1 MGQSSSQIAQQSQQ
15 IVIARTPT
23 PELSDVDREAAR
35 GQPNES
41 NVMESLS
48 DHDHTTTI
56 HWSPINVPRPNTADA
71 PPLSQTI
78 PSSHP
83 TSSARAK
90 VPKKRVSQS
99 SQRRLLSPRVIKVV
113 PSVEGSDEEVQSQ
126 QKRRKALPKA
136 ARSEEDAAPAR
147 SGQVKADRRFSPLRQ
162 TKPRTTARRS
172 PTPYHSPA
180 PPPPQVVIPSR
191 EILEATQAQALLNH
205 VEELQGQLSRAQS
218 QLQSPAKDK
227 RSRIGADALSAT
239 GKSVLAELQN
249 NNQGNDWFSKID
261 EAVAEVE
268 AAQSRSA
275 DADQVQL
282 AVGQT
287 SEAEERGVA
296 PDQAEGPAS
305 TGSTVP
311 STTADLAQG
320 GPIVSEMKASPEELE
335 DDQGT
340 PGTEIEEAEESE
352 EELGDDSMGD
362 DAGEEQGWPEP
373 TEDQVTEYMRQR
385 KLTADDLETEEPI
398 ANPQGEWE
406 TRENKRR
413 AARNALREYIV
424 ECSLERELYKGL
436 AKYVTNEEGE
446 TSVVYAARG
455 EKFPIAKR
463 TKSEKREA
471 RAKKEGMK
479 STKHFLHES
488 IAQRDLELRMMAE
501 HRAANSAVPQRDE
514 HVSVTAKAVPT
525 AQSADSG
532 EGSLGQ
538 QEHSEDPMEV
548 QAEDEEQDRPET
560 QEDDQDQP
568 EDSVSLQE
576 DDNDA
581 EAQSVVDAAQEDV
594 AETENGEP
602 EAEEIEVNKAAL
614 GQKADEVQATVMHA
628 DAPKHT
634 EAGAQADYDAT
645 APDAVDKSRKTTR
658 SKSKKAATSAEEP
671 PSTIVDPSAAAKS
684 PDPVV
689 RKQRKVARPPRVRVN
704 PALAVPAVIPT
715 PPTSDQG
722 GQLLNTATQTSNVDE
737 WLAGQ
742 SQEPPVPPEE
752 LEQAAPGAKTSRK
765 RKRNS
770 GEADFEVPPNEVATE
785 DSDSMGTASSA
796 AAQEATRSKNKRR
809 REHEVMASESKP
821 KKRKSNGDGLEK
833 PAKPK
838 RRVTMSGPFTQEEK
852 ELADKVFESAMQ
864 KEGLSEAQLMAQ
876 VQNWKT
882 CGCFKSDM
890 FAAFSD
896 RSVESV
902 RKFCQRRYHGQQRGP
917 WTPEDDEALRSAYA
931 RYPLKWTAISD
942 LVGRTAQDCKDR
954 WRNHF
959 ESAHKVLGPWT
970 IEEEEQLLAAVEEC
984 IDVIKKEQRDD
995 RALLRDRER
1004 LEALINWKVVSDK
1017 LEGKRTTKRCREKYF
1032 KLRASQAKAKNN
1044 DVSWST
1050 TQRARDDDNPSKVAQ
1065 AKRALNEFEIGDYYD
1080 VFVEIHS
1087 SFDDPHQH
1095 FRDEKNVVWSIVSSK
1110 NMHSRFSLFS
1120 YASPLRRVALEHA
1133 IENWPINSAKIKRR
1147 LEKVDTIPAKA
1158 LVLARWVEKNNAG
1171 KLDAI
1176 TRTFRTELIGK
1187 TKEEIDVI
1195 RKARKKKFGQGPRK
1209 NNGKSRDYVS
1219 ESEGEDDMEDVAPP
1233 MSMHMS
1239 GARIPAEVLD
1249 DGDDTHESDDDAQD
1263 DHRAQEAGHSASEED
1278 EDPSEVTQQ
1287 VPDTQFEET
1296 GFVTSDAESLK
1307 GSPNMAPSAFMDKLK
1322 SSGGSSKRRSI
1333 GYGKRDR
1340 VKADKRRSKAH

>member
-35 GQPNES
+35 GQPDES
-41 NVMESLS
+41 NVIQTLS
-48 DHDHTTTI
+48 DHHHTTTI

-71 PPLSQTI
+71 PLLSQTI
-78 PSSHP
+78 PSSQP

-99 SQRRLLSPRVIKVV
+99 LQRRLLSPRVAKVV
-113 PSVEGSDEEVQSQ
+113 SSVEGSDEEVQSQ
-126 QKRRKALPKA
+126 QKRSKALPKA
-136 ARSEEDAAPAR
+136 ARSEEDVASAR
-147 SGQVKADRRFSPLRQ
+147 SGQVKPDRRFSPLRQ
-162 TKPRTTARRS
+162 NEPRTTARRS
-172 PTPYHSPA
+172 PTPYHSPV
-180 PPPPQVVIPSR
+180 PPPPQVVIPSS

-227 RSRIGADALSAT
+227 NPQNGADALSAT

-249 NNQGNDWFSKID
+249 NNQGNDWFSRID

-268 AAQSRSA
+268 AAQSRSE

-282 AVGQT
+282 AGCQV
-287 SEAEERGVA
+287 SELQDQSAA
-296 PDQAEGPAS
+296 SDQAEGPVS
-305 TGSTVP
+305 SGSTVP
-311 STTADLAQG
+311 STTA
-320 GPIVSEMKASPEELE
+320 GPIPSHSIVSEMKASSEELE

-352 EELGDDSMGD
+352 EELEDDSMD
-362 DAGEEQGWPEP
+362 NDAGEGQAWPEP
-373 TEDQVTEYMRQR
+373 TEDEVTEYMRQR

-436 AKYVTNEEGE
+436 AKYVTDEEGE

-501 HRAANSAVPQRDE
+501 QRAANSAMPQGDE
-514 HVSVTAKAVPT
+514 HVSVTAKAAPT
-525 AQSADSG
+525 AQSPDSG
-532 EGSLGQ
+532 EESLGQ
-538 QEHSEDPMEV
+538 QEHSEESMEI
-548 QAEDEEQDRPET
+548 QAEDEEQNRPET
-560 QEDDQDQP
+560 EEDDQDQP
-568 EDSVSLQE
+568 EESVSLQE
-576 DDNDA
+576 DNNDA

-594 AETENGEP
+594 AETEDGEP
-602 EAEEIEVNKAAL
+602 EAEEMEVNKAAL
-614 GQKADEVQATVMHA
+614 GQKADGVQAEVMHA
-628 DAPKHT
+628 DAAKDT
-634 EAGAQADYDAT
+634 EAGAQADYGAT
-645 APDAVDKSRKTTR
+645 APNAVDKPRKTTR
-658 SKSKKAATSAEEP
+658 SKGKKATISAKEP
-671 PSTIVDPSAAAKS
+671 PSAAVDTSAAAKS
-684 PDPVV
+684 PEPVV
-689 RKQRKVARPPRVRVN
+689 RKQRKVARPPRVGAN

-722 GQLLNTATQTSNVDE
+722 AHLLNTATQTSNVDE

-742 SQEPPVPPEE
+742 SQEPPIPPEE
-752 LEQAAPGAKTSRK
+752 LEQTVPDAKTSRK

-770 GEADFEVPPNEVATE
+770 GEAEADFEVPPNEVAPE
-785 DSDSMGTASSA
+785 DSDSMFTASSA
-796 AAQEATRSKNKRR
+796 AAQEATRSKTKRR
-809 REHEVMASESKP
+809 REHEAMASESKP
-821 KKRKSNGDGLEK
+821 KKRKSNADGPEK

-852 ELADKVFESAMQ
+852 ELADKIFESAMQ
-864 KEGLSEAQLMAQ
+864 KEGLSEAQLTAQ

-882 CGCFKSDM
+882 CGCFKTDM

-917 WTPEDDEALRSAYA
+917 WTSEDDEALRSAYA

-959 ESAHKVLGPWT
+959 QSAHKVSGPWT

-984 IDVIKKEQRDD
+984 IVVIKKDIKKEQRDD

-1032 KLRASQAKAKNN
+1032 KLRASQAKTKNN

-1050 TQRARDDDNPSKVAQ
+1050 TQRARSDDNPSKVAQ
-1065 AKRALNEFEIGDYYD
+1065 AKRALNDFEIGDYYD

-1120 YASPLRRVALEHA
+1120 YASSLRRVALEHA
-1133 IENWPINSAKIKRR
+1133 IENWPTNSAKIKRR

-1171 KLDAI
+1171 NLDAI

-1187 TKEEIDVI
+1187 TKEEIDTI
-1195 RKARKKKFGQGPRK
+1195 RKARKERFGQGPRR
-1209 NNGKSRDYVS
+1209 NNGKSRDYVT
-1219 ESEGEDDMEDVAPP
+1219 ESEGEDDMEDVA
-1233 MSMHMS
+1233 
-1239 GARIPAEVLD
+1239 RIPAEVLND
-1249 DGDDTHESDDDAQD
+1249 EDDTHESDDDAKD
-1263 DHRAQEAGHSASEED
+1263 DHRAQKAEHSASEED

-1287 VPDTQFEET
+1287 VPDTQFEDT

-1322 SSGGSSKRRSI
+1322 SSGGSSKRKTI

-1340 VKADKRRSKAH
+1340 VKAEKGRSKAH

>member
-1 MGQSSSQIAQQSQQ
+1 MGQSSSQITQQSQQ

-41 NVMESLS
+41 NVMETLS

-78 PSSHP
+78 PSSQP
-83 TSSARAK
+83 TSSAPAK

-99 SQRRLLSPRVIKVV
+99 SQRRLLSPRVVKVV
-113 PSVEGSDEEVQSQ
+113 PSVEGSDEEVQPQ
-126 QKRRKALPKA
+126 QKKRKALPKA

-162 TKPRTTARRS
+162 NKPRTTARRS
-172 PTPYHSPA
+172 PTPYHSPV
-180 PPPPQVVIPSR
+180 PPPPQVVIPSS

-218 QLQSPAKDK
+218 QLQSPDK
-227 RSRIGADALSAT
+227 HKHSQNGPDALSAT

-249 NNQGNDWFSKID
+249 NNQGSDWFSKID

-268 AAQSRSA
+268 AAQSRSK

-282 AVGQT
+282 AVGQI
-287 SEAEERGVA
+287 SEAEERGAA

-305 TGSTVP
+305 SGSTVP
-311 STTADLAQG
+311 STTADPVQG
-320 GPIVSEMKASPEELE
+320 RSIVSEMKASSEEIE

-340 PGTEIEEAEESE
+340 PGTEIEQAEESE
-352 EELGDDSMGD
+352 EGLEDDSMDD
-362 DAGEEQGWPEP
+362 DAGEEQAWPEP

-436 AKYVTNEEGE
+436 AKYVINEEGE

-455 EKFPIAKR
+455 EKFPIAKH

-471 RAKKEGMK
+471 KAKKEGMK

-501 HRAANSAVPQRDE
+501 QRAANSAAPQGVE
-514 HVSVTAKAVPT
+514 HVSVTVPT
-525 AQSADSG
+525 AQSPDSG
-532 EGSLGQ
+532 KESLGQ
-538 QEHSEDPMEV
+538 QEHSEDPMEI

-560 QEDDQDQP
+560 QEDDHDQP

-576 DDNDA
+576 DDDDV
-581 EAQSVVDAAQEDV
+581 EAHSVVDAAQEDV
-594 AETENGEP
+594 AGTEDGDP

-614 GQKADEVQATVMHA
+614 GQKADEVQAEVMHA
-628 DAPKHT
+628 DAAKDT

-645 APDAVDKSRKTTR
+645 APDAVDKPRKTTR
-658 SKSKKAATSAEEP
+658 SKGKKAAISAKEP
-671 PSTIVDPSAAAKS
+671 PSAVVDTSTAAKS

-722 GQLLNTATQTSNVDE
+722 AHLLNTATQTSNVDE

-752 LEQAAPGAKTSRK
+752 LEQSVPDAKISRK

-785 DSDSMGTASSA
+785 DSDSMGTVSSA

-809 REHEVMASESKP
+809 REHEVMASGSKP
-821 KKRKSNGDGLEK
+821 KKRKSNDDGPEK

-852 ELADKVFESAMQ
+852 ELADKIFESAMQ

-882 CGCFKSDM
+882 CGCFKTDM

-959 ESAHKVLGPWT
+959 EFAHKVLGPWT

-984 IDVIKKEQRDD
+984 IDVIKNEQRDD

-1017 LEGKRTTKRCREKYF
+1017 LEGKRTTKRCREKYL

-1065 AKRALNEFEIGDYYD
+1065 AKRALKEFEIGDYYD

-1087 SFDDPHQH
+1087 SFDNPHQH

-1133 IENWPINSAKIKRR
+1133 IANWPTNSAKIKRR

-1158 LVLARWVEKNNAG
+1158 LVLARWVEKHNAG
-1171 KLDAI
+1171 NLDAI

-1187 TKEEIDVI
+1187 TKEEIDTI
-1195 RKARKKKFGQGPRK
+1195 RKSRKERFGQGPRK
-1209 NNGKSRDYVS
+1209 NNGKSRDYVTES
-1219 ESEGEDDMEDVAPP
+1219 ESEDDMEDV
-1233 MSMHMS
+1233 
-1239 GARIPAEVLD
+1239 ARIPAEVLD
-1249 DGDDTHESDDDAQD
+1249 DEDDTHESDDDVKD

-1287 VPDTQFEET
+1287 VPDTQFEDT

-1322 SSGGSSKRRSI
+1322 SSGGSSKRKSI

-1340 VKADKRRSKAH
+1340 VKAEKRRSKAH